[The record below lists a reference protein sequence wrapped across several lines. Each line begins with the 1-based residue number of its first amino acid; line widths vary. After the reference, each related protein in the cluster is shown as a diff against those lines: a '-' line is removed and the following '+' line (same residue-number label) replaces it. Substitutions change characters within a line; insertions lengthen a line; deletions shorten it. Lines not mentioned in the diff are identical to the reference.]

1 MTTFGGV
8 LLKVYCSRCYSVV
21 VETPPCGEGSILY
34 QQYINI
40 VAFLMLF
47 VKEKDDQISDSESA
61 QRDSGDLS
69 QVGVFQ
75 GPGRG
80 KGDGVRC

>member
-1 MTTFGGV
+1 MMTTFGVV

-40 VAFLMLF
+40 IALLTIY
-47 VKEKDDQISDSESA
+47 VKGKKDA
-61 QRDSGDLS
+61 KNG
-69 QVGVFQ
+69 
-75 GPGRG
+75 
-80 KGDGVRC
+80 